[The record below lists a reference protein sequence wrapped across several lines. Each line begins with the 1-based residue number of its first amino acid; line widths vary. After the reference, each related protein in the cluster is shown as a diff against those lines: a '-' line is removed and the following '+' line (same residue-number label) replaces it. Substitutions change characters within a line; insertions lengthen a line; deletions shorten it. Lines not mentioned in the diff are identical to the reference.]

1 MSFQFLFE
9 AGYARRWPHRF
20 GQTVPSDRSSRCKCV
35 LAEVGA
41 CSGNDQIA
49 DCSRT
54 EAATGVVLVDLVH
67 QFRQICRRRAV
78 QRFIYEQTELELDSL
93 RNSYQWS
100 RSFIMRLTWSPLLH
114 RHNILAAS
122 FMTLWSLFRRYFHRY
137 DSCPGLRSC
146 TALLWWGRLLI
157 YYGLLGSR
165 CHLANHSRIG
175 EIPQIGLARVNSP
188 SYY

>member
-54 EAATGVVLVDLVH
+54 ERGNNMYQNISNYLHTIWYKVNKNLIIKNIKNIKLLKINLIPH
-67 QFRQICRRRAV
+67 FSLITQFTQTTLFPFLW
-78 QRFIYEQTELELDSL
+78 FIYIPHRPFLSSHITSKPAWITFSQ
-93 RNSYQWS
+93 
-100 RSFIMRLTWSPLLH
+100 LH
-114 RHNILAAS
+114 RI
-122 FMTLWSLFRRYFHRY
+122 SL
-137 DSCPGLRSC
+137 L
-146 TALLWWGRLLI
+146 
-157 YYGLLGSR
+157 
-165 CHLANHSRIG
+165 
-175 EIPQIGLARVNSP
+175 VNQV
-188 SYY
+188 